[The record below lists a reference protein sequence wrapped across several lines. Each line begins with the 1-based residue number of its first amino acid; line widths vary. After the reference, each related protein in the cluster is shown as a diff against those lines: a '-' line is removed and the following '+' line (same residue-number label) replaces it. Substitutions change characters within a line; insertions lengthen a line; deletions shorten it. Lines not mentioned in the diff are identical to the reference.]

1 MAEIVLEVVAVGLE
15 HVESLVLD
23 LPSGAAAGGDLG
35 DGLGGDGQV
44 GEEGVVV
51 GALALGVEDLDGE
64 PVDVASVW
72 AGVQRQVGEPSVD
85 VGEALAGRAG
95 GEAVLLELGAV
106 QVPRRWSGAKWV
118 CRSG

>member
-1 MAEIVLEVVAVGLE
+1 MLEVVAVGLE
-15 HVESLVLD
+15 QVECLVLD
-23 LPSGAAAGGDLG
+23 LPSGTAAGGDLG
-35 DGLGGDGQV
+35 NGLGGDGQV
-44 GEEGVVV
+44 GDKAVVV

-72 AGVQRQVGEPSVD
+72 AGAQRQVGEPSVD

-95 GEAVLLELGAV
+95 GDAMLLELGAV
-106 QVPRRWSGAKWV
+106 QVPLRWSGVKWV